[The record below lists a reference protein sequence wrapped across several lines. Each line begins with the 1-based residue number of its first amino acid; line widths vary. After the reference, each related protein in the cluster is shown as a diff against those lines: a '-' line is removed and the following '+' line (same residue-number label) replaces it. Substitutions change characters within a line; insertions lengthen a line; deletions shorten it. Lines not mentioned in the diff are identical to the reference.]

1 MAKTIATINLKGG
14 VGKTTITAGLAEF
27 MSLEF
32 GQRVLL
38 IDLDAQINLTT
49 MMISEDHWLELNKK
63 GLTSATIF
71 RDAVEGT
78 SNFDL
83 HGTIQRGVSPVKR
96 VTGVDLLPSSL
107 DLIEL
112 QEEISALRVADRSS
126 TKPVELLRDAVA
138 P

>member
-49 MMISEDHWLELNKK
+49 MMN
-63 GLTSATIF
+63 
-71 RDAVEGT
+71 
-78 SNFDL
+78 
-83 HGTIQRGVSPVKR
+83 Q
-96 VTGVDLLPSSL
+96 
-107 DLIEL
+107 
-112 QEEISALRVADRSS
+112 
-126 TKPVELLRDAVA
+126 
-138 P
+138 